1 MSSVPITVGTEELT
15 EAERKQAA
23 QLEYI
28 WREPNGFL
36 GWFKAVHHT
45 TIGVRYVVTAFC
57 FFLIAG
63 LLAGAMRLQLAFPES
78 HFLSADKFA
87 VPMMFEAL
95 SVYLVP
101 LMVGTRNIAFPRLNA
116 FSYYLYL
123 FGGIMFYIAFF
134 LQHGRQQR
142 LVFLRSSR
150 RSRLRTGQARR
161 FLGAAHHFHR
171 GLRPRRR
178 C

>member
-1 MSSVPITVGTEELT
+1 MRSSRHNRELT

-28 WREPNGFL
+28 WREPTGFV

-78 HFLSADKFA
+78 HFLSADKYNQFFTMHGTHHD
-87 VPMMFEAL
+87 V
-95 SVYLVP
+95 SVC
-101 LMVGTRNIAFPRLNA
+101 R
-116 FSYYLYL
+116 
-123 FGGIMFYIAFF
+123 
-134 LQHGRQQR
+134 
-142 LVFLRSSR
+142 
-150 RSRLRTGQARR
+150 
-161 FLGAAHHFHR
+161 AHDV
-171 GLRPRRR
+171 
-178 C
+178 